1 VALAR
6 GGKESDERVVVTEGR
21 GTRAIMHG
29 RYRLLVR
36 EGLARTTMFKDR
48 TVTASEEL
56 YDLVVD
62 PGERN
67 DLAASKPEVALEMRA
82 RLEAAL
88 KNVAVAGSAEATAGA
103 DAGKRPSVRLRFVG
117 GGKPRRVSG
126 SITIGDAK
134 VKASSFTIDPVEVG
148 RDAMKVSGEHAT
160 IALTTSASA
169 ALGFD
174 IMVEPPS
181 TPVSWELY
189 LDDQPWPDDA
199 VFGGPYGLL
208 APALRRGMTSD
219 EARGVATAAL
229 LPSIDPRRDTGLF
242 VVRERGGDVGDG
254 SEAARESDPEGAEE
268 MTRLLRE
275 WGYAHGS
282 K

>member
-1 VALAR
+1 
-6 GGKESDERVVVTEGR
+6 
-21 GTRAIMHG
+21 
-29 RYRLLVR
+29 
-36 EGLARTTMFKDR
+36 
-48 TVTASEEL
+48 
-56 YDLVVD
+56 
-62 PGERN
+62 
-67 DLAASKPEVALEMRA
+67 
-82 RLEAAL
+82 
-88 KNVAVAGSAEATAGA
+88 
-103 DAGKRPSVRLRFVG
+103 LRFVG

-126 SITIGDAK
+126 AITIGDAK
-134 VKASSFTIDPVEVG
+134 GKASSFTIDPVEVG
-148 RDAMKVSGEHAT
+148 RDAMKVAGEHAT

-174 IMVEPPS
+174 IMVEPPN

-189 LDDQPWPDDA
+189 LDDQPWPEDA
-199 VFGGPYGLL
+199 VFGGRYGLL